1 LEKRIKEAA
10 GIIIGGG
17 SEEGLPAVSELTR
30 CAIDIAK
37 IALTALR
44 DELREKALN
53 VAKAIADYED
63 ELNGQ
68 VLK

>member
-1 LEKRIKEAA
+1 MEKKIKEAA
-10 GIIIGGG
+10 RIICGEVPG
-17 SEEGLPAVSELTR
+17 EGLPALTELTR
-30 CAIDIAK
+30 CAIDIAT

-44 DELREKALN
+44 GELREKALN

-68 VLK
+68 